1 MGTSSLLEDNPYFW
15 HPFIR
20 PRPLGCAPSAKA
32 GLISET
38 RKCHSRPVRRGASHG
53 IILTTD
59 PLLTHIFRV
68 RFHPWVLLFVLVLFH
83 PAVLAQQPGSRAN
96 QLSDEE
102 VVAFFRQAQAS
113 GLTEA
118 QIEQLAMSRGFTL
131 SDIATM
137 RRRMAELRGNPG
149 RVTGQSYTDTS
160 YGRRLP
166 DGLSRRLL
174 DSLPPYGSRFDT
186 VRRPVV
192 FGASLFQNAN
202 LSFEPNLRIATPR
215 GYVVGPDDEIS
226 LDIAGAASDNF
237 RLRVSPEGTVK
248 VPNVAPISVSGLTIE
263 QAEQRIVARLRKAGY
278 QGLGVSG
285 SGTVANVSVSNIR
298 SIQVTVVGEVV
309 RPGRYTVSS
318 LSSAFNALYLAGG
331 PNPETG
337 SFRRIEVIRGNR
349 PIRTIDLYDFIL
361 RADQRD
367 NIRLQDDDVI
377 RVADY
382 QIRVELAGRVRRPA
396 LFEALPGETLQT
408 LLSFAGG
415 FADDAY
421 RASVSLRRNTARER
435 RLVTIFEEQL
445 ASFVPQR
452 GDKFTIQKILE
463 RYENRVQVAG
473 AVMRPG
479 EYALEPGLETVRQL
493 ISRAEGLRPD
503 AFSYRASLIR
513 ERSDMDR
520 ENRSFDLGKLMR
532 GEVPDIP
539 LRQQDSLTVYSIRD
553 LREAYYVSIEGA
565 VNNPDT
571 VAFVAN
577 LSVADLIAQAGG
589 FREGANP
596 TLVEVARRTRSDSA
610 NAGRPALEVFRFAVG
625 RDLQISPFDGG
636 GPAGASEGFWLRPF
650 DVVYVRTEPGY
661 EAQQQVH
668 VAGEV
673 MQPGNYAIFNRQER
687 IADLIR
693 RAGGLKPGAY
703 LPGAQY
709 RRRGRLIAGDLRQI
723 LEEPASEENL
733 LLERGDSLFIPRRSE
748 VVAVEGAVL
757 NPSAV
762 SFKTG
767 YRFDDYISEAG
778 GFTDNARHGK
788 AYVVYPNGRKDRTR
802 SFLFFKSRPRVEPGS
817 SVIVP
822 FKPLDTNRLSTAER
836 LGVLSLLTTV
846 SIAIV
851 NLLLR

>member
-1 MGTSSLLEDNPYFW
+1 M
-15 HPFIR
+15 
-20 PRPLGCAPSAKA
+20 
-32 GLISET
+32 
-38 RKCHSRPVRRGASHG
+38 
-53 IILTTD
+53 LTN
-59 PLLTHIFRV
+59 IFRV
-68 RFHPWVLLFVLVLFH
+68 RFHPWVLLLVLVQFH
-83 PAVLAQQPGSRAN
+83 PAARGQQTGSRAN

-102 VVAFFRQAQAS
+102 VIAFFRQAQAS

-118 QIEQLAMSRGFTL
+118 QIEQAAMSRGFTL

-137 RRRMAELRGNPG
+137 RRRMAELRSQTG
-149 RVTGQSYTDTS
+149 RVTGRSYADTS

-186 VRRPVV
+186 IRKPVV

-237 RLRVSPEGTVK
+237 RLRISPEGTVK
-248 VPNVAPISVSGLTIE
+248 VPNMPPIFVSGLTIE
-263 QAEQRIVARLRKAGY
+263 QAEQRIVARLRKSGY
-278 QGLGVSG
+278 QGLDLPG

-337 SFRRIEVIRGNR
+337 SFRRIEIIRDNR
-349 PIRTIDLYDFIL
+349 PVRTIDLYDFIL

-367 NIRLQDDDVI
+367 NVRLQDDDVI

-382 QIRVELAGRVRRPA
+382 QIRVEFAGQVRRPA

-408 LLSFAGG
+408 LLGYAGG

-421 RASVSLRRNTARER
+421 RASVTLRRNTARER
-435 RLVTIFEEQL
+435 RLVTILEEQIP
-445 ASFVPQR
+445 AFVPQQ
-452 GDKFTIQKILE
+452 GDKYIINKILD

-479 EYALEPGLETVRQL
+479 EYALEPALETVRQL
-493 ISRAEGLRPD
+493 IDRAEGLRPD
-503 AFSYRASLIR
+503 AFRYRASLTR
-513 ERSDMDR
+513 ERPDADL

-532 GEVPDIP
+532 GEVADIP
-539 LRQQDSLTVYSIRD
+539 LRPQDSLTVYSIRD
-553 LREAYYVSIEGA
+553 LREAYYVIIEGA
-565 VNNPDT
+565 VNQPDT
-571 VAFVAN
+571 LAFVAN
-577 LSVADLIAQAGG
+577 QSVADLIARAGG

-596 TLVEVARRTRSDSA
+596 TVVEVARRTQPDSA
-610 NAGRPALEVFRFAVG
+610 GAGRPALEVFRFAVN
-625 RDLQISPFDGG
+625 RNLQIGPFDGVAG
-636 GPAGASEGFWLRPF
+636 SAGAADGFWLQPF
-650 DVVYVRTEPGY
+650 DVVYVRTDPIY
-661 EAQQQVH
+661 EAQQQVY
-668 VAGEV
+668 VGGEV

-709 RRRGRLIAGDLRQI
+709 RRRGRLIAGDLRRI
-723 LEEPASEENL
+723 LEVPASEENL
-733 LLERGDSLFIPRRSE
+733 LLERGDSLFVPRRSE

-767 YRFDDYISEAG
+767 YRFDDYVSEAG
-778 GFTDNARHGK
+778 GFTDNARQGK

-802 SFLFFKSRPRVEPGS
+802 SFLFFKLRPRVEPGS
-817 SVIVP
+817 AVIVP

-836 LGVLSLLTTV
+836 LGILSLLTTV
-846 SIAIV
+846 SIAVV